1 MFVKGRPMRTS
12 RTHQPL
18 TYDMRLPDEAQAD
31 ALRLLDASKVV
42 INTVLTM
49 LWPSLD
55 EFGSERASPAW
66 KQVGKSIASP
76 LPHGDRQWRC
86 ESEVVGRVLRQQAER
101 KKAFELVL
109 PILSEGLIRPKT
121 EKRPVGKNRPAI
133 KEAITTL
140 QKSLDE
146 DETSFVT
153 FQNVVEQACNYFFQH
168 DRFPSSYEELQ
179 PVPRLQVGMLT
190 YAGDDGREKGQAYRL
205 ALDLDA
211 GTARF
216 RFRFPDEAGI
226 WQWRTVDTIIP
237 LPDCLKERLSD
248 GELMAPTLRE
258 ECRAAGERFAVL
270 DFIIEVEKEELP
282 AWESVQ
288 RVLGADWGIHSLLTA
303 TAIDE
308 HNEQVGRPF
317 FLDTGGFD
325 GRQARTRRQI
335 DELKKKVARYEQER
349 DALPQDHAKRTWY
362 SQRLALYRREIDRC
376 WRKYEQRNRA
386 LAHLASN
393 VLLLL
398 CQMHG
403 CSLLSMESLKTLKST
418 GRGKGVRGRW
428 RNYCNNSTIRGEIWR
443 LLRYK
448 CHLLG
453 LRFHTE
459 AQRGASHTCPH
470 CARPAKTYHS
480 PAHLDAAVRWGRWLF
495 CDTCHYNGDRDYCAS
510 VNIARLGI
518 AYLVQMKQTGKARSC
533 SMTDPRVK
541 PVSYTGAGAVLLLPP
556 TGSPARPSISGKICY
571 YPGWLG
577 SAFLQSSQP
586 KAVFLRLCG

>member
-18 TYDMRLPDEAQAD
+18 TYDVRLPDEAQAD

-42 INTVLTM
+42 VNTALTM

-190 YAGDDGREKGQAYRL
+190 YAGDDGREKGQTYRL

-258 ECRAAGERFAVL
+258 ECRADGERFAVL

-282 AWESVQ
+282 AGESVQ

-459 AQRGASHTCPH
+459 APRGTSHTCPR
-470 CARPAKTYHS
+470 CEQAAKTYRS
-480 PAHLDAAVRWGRWLF
+480 PSDRDEAVKWGRWMF
-495 CDTCHYNGDRDYCAS
+495 CDTCSYNADRDYCAS
-510 VNIARLGI
+510 VNIARLGV
-518 AYLVQMKQTGKARSC
+518 AYLSQMKQTGKARSC
-533 SMTDPRVK
+533 SISDPLVK
-541 PVSYTGAGAVLLLPP
+541 PVTYTGTGSALLLPP
-556 TGSPARPSISGKICY
+556 TSSHARPIRSGKICY
-571 YPGWLG
+571 YSGWPD
-577 SAFLQSSQP
+577 SIFLQSSQP

>member
-1 MFVKGRPMRTS
+1 MRDSHTQ
-12 RTHQPL
+12 QPL
-18 TYDMRLPDEAQAD
+18 TYDVRLPDEAQAD
-31 ALRLLDASKVV
+31 ALRLLDATKVV
-42 INTVLTM
+42 VNTALTM

-55 EFGSERASPAW
+55 AFGSERASPAW
-66 KQVGKSIASP
+66 KQVGKYIGSP
-76 LPHGDRQWRC
+76 FPHGDRQWRC
-86 ESEVVGRVLRQQAER
+86 ESEVVGRALRQQAER

-109 PILSEGLIRPKT
+109 PMLSEGFIRPKT
-121 EKRPVGKNRPAI
+121 EQRPVGKNRPAI
-133 KEAITTL
+133 KEAITSL
-140 QKSLDE
+140 HKSLDE

-153 FQNVVEQACNYFFQH
+153 LQNVVEQACNYFFQH
-168 DRFPSSYEELQ
+168 DRFPASYEELQ
-179 PVPRLQVGMLT
+179 PIPRLQVGMLT

-205 ALDLDA
+205 AFDLDA

-216 RFRFPDEAGI
+216 RFRYPDEEGI
-226 WQWRTVDTIIP
+226 WQWRTVDTIIA
-237 LPDCLKERLSD
+237 LPACLQERLAD
-248 GELMAPTLRE
+248 GELLAPTLRE
-258 ECRAAGERFAVL
+258 ECRADGERFAVL
-270 DFIIEVEKEELP
+270 DFIIEVAKEELP
-282 AWESVQ
+282 AWESVA

-303 TAIDE
+303 TALDE

-335 DELKKKVARYEQER
+335 DELKKKVAIYEQER
-349 DALPQDHAKRTWY
+349 DALPEEHAKRTWY
-362 SQRLALYRREIDRC
+362 TQRLALYRREIDRC

-398 CQMHG
+398 CQVHG

-428 RNYCNNSTIRGEIWR
+428 RNYGNNSTIRGEIWR

-459 AQRGASHTCPH
+459 APRGTSHTFPRCGH
-470 CARPAKTYHS
+470 AAKTYRS
-480 PAHLDAAVRWGRWLF
+480 PSDRAAAVKWGRWMF
-495 CDTCHYNGDRDYCAS
+495 CDTYSYNADRDYCAS
-510 VNIARLGI
+510 VNIARLGV
-518 AYLVQMKQTGKARSC
+518 AYLTQMKQTGKARSC
-533 SMTDPRVK
+533 SISDPLVK
-541 PVSYTGAGAVLLLPP
+541 PVPYTGTGSALLLPP
-556 TGSPARPSISGKICY
+556 MSSHARPIRSGKICY
-571 YPGWLG
+571 YAGWPD
-577 SAFLQSSQP
+577 SIFLQSSQP